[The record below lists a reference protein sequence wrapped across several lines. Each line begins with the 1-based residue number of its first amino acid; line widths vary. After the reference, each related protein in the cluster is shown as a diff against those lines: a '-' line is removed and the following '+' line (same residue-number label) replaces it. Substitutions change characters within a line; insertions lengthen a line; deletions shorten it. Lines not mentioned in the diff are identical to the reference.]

1 MNLQSHA
8 HSLTSQV
15 SPGLPFPT
23 AVSFTKKIRLR
34 DLLGGPWNVPVPNSF
49 PEHGTKGG
57 HFEFSGLALKKAS
70 VLMVQGGGGAGQGAQ
85 PSHSMASVA
94 AALTL
99 VGGGGSLAPDPCARC
114 ESGRTPPH
122 PGEWLTSSPL
132 YFPTGR
138 SVEAHALRGRN
149 RAEKGPVETVI
160 LFSEA
165 LSEKDNFLEKLMESL
180 NESFQE
186 VLSLKNC
193 LIKL

>member
-99 VGGGGSLAPDPCARC
+99 VGGGGHWHQTPARAA
-114 ESGRTPPH
+114 SQGGLPRTPGSGSPARH
-122 PGEWLTSSPL
+122 CTFRLDAVWKRMLFGE
-132 YFPTGR
+132 GI
-138 SVEAHALRGRN
+138 EQKKA
-149 RAEKGPVETVI
+149 
-160 LFSEA
+160 
-165 LSEKDNFLEKLMESL
+165 
-180 NESFQE
+180 Q
-186 VLSLKNC
+186 
-193 LIKL
+193 